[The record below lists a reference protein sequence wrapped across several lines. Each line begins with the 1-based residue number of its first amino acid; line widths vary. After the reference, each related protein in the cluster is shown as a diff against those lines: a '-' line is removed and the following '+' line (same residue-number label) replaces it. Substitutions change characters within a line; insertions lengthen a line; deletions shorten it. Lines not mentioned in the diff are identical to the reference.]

1 MPKTLT
7 RILIAVSFLV
17 GIAAGIPLSGSH
29 GPRQPLPRRTIAGV
43 SVVDT
48 PLVRAAQQYMRD
60 HSNQPVYKHIMR
72 SWLFGTLMV
81 NNNATL
87 AALVDPEVQAVSL
100 LLHDLGFDQSPDS
113 PITST
118 DRRFEV
124 DGAIAAR
131 HFIRDHR
138 DGRRWEERRVQLV
151 WDAIALHT
159 EQSYARYK
167 EPDVAAVSTGIFMD
181 FAGPSNGVT
190 PSQYNTVVAEF
201 PNSDL
206 RQSVQD
212 VFTWICSTKPIVTY
226 GVSHSQQ
233 SNTFLQPFGERFVAN
248 YSAVGHRTIDFVLG
262 PPQA

>member
-1 MPKTLT
+1 MD
-7 RILIAVSFLV
+7 
-17 GIAAGIPLSGSH
+17 SH

-43 SVVDT
+43 SVLDT

-60 HSNQPVYKHIMR
+60 RSNEPVYKHVMR
-72 SWLFGTLMV
+72 SWLFGSLMV

-100 LLHDLGFDQSPDS
+100 LLHDLGFDRSPGS
-113 PITST
+113 PVVSA

-131 HFIRDHR
+131 EFIRDHR
-138 DGRRWEERRVQLV
+138 DGRRWDDRRVQLV

-159 EQSYARYK
+159 ELSYARYK
-167 EPDVAAVSTGIFMD
+167 EPDVAAVGTGIFMD
-181 FAGPSNGVT
+181 FAGPTDGVT
-190 PSQYNTVVAEF
+190 PSQYNAVVAEF
-201 PNSDL
+201 PNDEL

-212 VFTWICSTKPIVTY
+212 VFTWLCSSKPSTTY
-226 GVSHSQQ
+226 D
-233 SNTFLQPFGERFVAN
+233 TFMQPFGERFVAN

-262 PPQA
+262 APET